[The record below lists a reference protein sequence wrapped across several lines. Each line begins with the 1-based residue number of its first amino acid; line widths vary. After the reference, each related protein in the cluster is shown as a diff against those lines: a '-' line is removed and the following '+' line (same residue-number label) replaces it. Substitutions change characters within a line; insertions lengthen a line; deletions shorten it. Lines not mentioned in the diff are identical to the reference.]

1 MIDLMMSLNSSFIQL
16 TSSFIMTSVTI
27 DFPRNVAID
36 MLRKGNNGNEILQ
49 ILNVIVPD
57 QDDAPNEGT
66 LEPIEF

>member
-1 MIDLMMSLNSSFIQL
+1 M
-16 TSSFIMTSVTI
+16 TSSTI
-27 DFPRNVAID
+27 EFPRNVAID

>member
-1 MIDLMMSLNSSFIQL
+1 MYTL
-16 TSSFIMTSVTI
+16 TSSFIMTSVTM

-49 ILNVIVPD
+49 ILDVIVPNN
-57 QDDAPNEGT
+57 QDSTNEGT

>member
-1 MIDLMMSLNSSFIQL
+1 
-16 TSSFIMTSVTI
+16 MTSVTM

-49 ILNVIVPD
+49 ILDVIVPD
-57 QDDAPNEGT
+57 NQDSTNEGT